1 MKKSIFVI
9 AFILLFNSGYSQS
22 ENYKDVLLE
31 YMEVQGSLDTFNTNI
46 SQMAKM
52 VGGQIDDEKL
62 KPIFEEM
69 FAELINNMVPI
80 YQNHFSIQDLKDGIQ
95 MYKTPIGKK
104 IAEKTP
110 LITQEIMGASIELGM
125 KFATRLQEV
134 MQK

>member
-9 AFILLFNSGYSQS
+9 ALILLFNSAYSQS

-31 YMEVQGSLDTFNTNI
+31 YMEVQGSLDTFNANI

-62 KPIFEEM
+62 KPVFEEM
-69 FAELINNMVPI
+69 FAELINTMVPI

>member
-9 AFILLFNSGYSQS
+9 AFILLFNSAYSQS

-31 YMEVQGSLDTFNTNI
+31 YMEVQGSLDTFNANI

-69 FAELINNMVPI
+69 FAELINSMVPI

>member
-31 YMEVQGSLDTFNTNI
+31 YMEVQGSLDTFNANI

-69 FAELINNMVPI
+69 FAELINTMVPI

-134 MQK
+134 KQK

>member
-9 AFILLFNSGYSQS
+9 AFILLFNSAYSQS

-31 YMEVQGSLDTFNTNI
+31 YMEVQGSLDNFNASI

-52 VGGQIDDEKL
+52 MGGQIDDEKL
-62 KPIFEEM
+62 KPIFKEM
-69 FAELINNMVPI
+69 FSELINTMVPI

>member
-9 AFILLFNSGYSQS
+9 AFILLFNSAYSQS

-31 YMEVQGSLDTFNTNI
+31 YMEVQGSLDTFNSNI

-62 KPIFEEM
+62 KPVFEEM
-69 FAELINNMVPI
+69 FAELINTMVPI

>member
-9 AFILLFNSGYSQS
+9 AFILLFNSAYSQS

-31 YMEVQGSLDTFNTNI
+31 YMEVQGSLDNFNASI
-46 SQMAKM
+46 SQMSKM
-52 VGGQIDDEKL
+52 MGGQIDDEKL
-62 KPIFEEM
+62 KPIFKEM
-69 FAELINNMVPI
+69 FSELINTMVPI

>member
-9 AFILLFNSGYSQS
+9 AFILLFNSAYSQS

-31 YMEVQGSLDTFNTNI
+31 YMKVQGSLDNFNTSI

-52 VGGQIDDEKL
+52 MGGQIDDEKL
-62 KPIFEEM
+62 KPIFKEM
-69 FAELINNMVPI
+69 FSELINTMVPI

-110 LITQEIMGASIELGM
+110 LITQETMGASIELGM
-125 KFATRLQEV
+125 KFSARIQEV